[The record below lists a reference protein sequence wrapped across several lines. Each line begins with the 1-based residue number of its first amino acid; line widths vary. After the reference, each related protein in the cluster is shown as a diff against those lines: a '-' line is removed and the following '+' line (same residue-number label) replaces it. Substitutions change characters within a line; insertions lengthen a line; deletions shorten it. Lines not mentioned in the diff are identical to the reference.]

1 MKQQKK
7 QSGKGKKLLF
17 FFFVLWTGILFGLT
31 IKRYA
36 FVNRL
41 EKEMMLLFA
50 DSSLESKKEFSLLTA
65 GPGRLKEWKMEKYF
79 EEAEEMIQA
88 KEEKK
93 ETKKEPDF
101 DIVLFDN
108 GTSDITSANTR
119 VTEGERDRLETVKDD
134 LEGRLAGNRKII
146 AKLKKAYSRS
156 YLLKK
161 FYITDSST
169 SIDNRIFQVKKLLT
183 MKLSL
188 KKEKKPQILI
198 LHTHGASEA
207 FIDSKKGKEDSII
220 GVGSRLAEIL
230 SKKYGYQVIHDK
242 TEYDRIGGEI
252 DRNKAYNMSLE
263 GARRILKKYPSIQIV
278 IDLHRDGV
286 GNHVKRTTIVD
297 GKRTAQVMFFN
308 GLSRN
313 SSGNIAYLK
322 NPNLQANLAFSLQL
336 KIACMQHFENFAKPI
351 YLKGYRYNMHLR
363 KRYTLIELG
372 NENNTVTEA
381 KNAAAPLALAIH
393 EVLSKK

>member
-41 EKEMMLLFA
+41 EKEIMLLFE
-50 DSSLESKKEFSLLTA
+50 DSSVKNKKEFSLLPA
-65 GPGRLKEWKMEKYF
+65 SPDRLKEWKMEKYF
-79 EEAEEMIQA
+79 EEAEEIIQS

-108 GTSDITSANTR
+108 GTSDITSANTK

-134 LEGRLAGNRKII
+134 PAGRLAGNRKII

-183 MKLSL
+183 MKLGL

-252 DRNKAYNMSLE
+252 DRNKAYNMSLD
-263 GARRILKKYPSIQIV
+263 GAKRILKKYPSIQIV

-313 SSGNIAYLK
+313 SSGDIAYLK

-351 YLKGYRYNMHLR
+351 YLKGYRYNMHLK

-372 NENNTVTEA
+372 NENNTVAEA